1 MNFKSFITLFGV
13 TSTLCFGNQVPF
25 RAIGEVFDFGPQVK
39 EIVLNFDEPLNTK
52 SIDKDT
58 FKVIAV
64 SSNSV
69 PRKITDIKFPNDKT
83 VVLELEFGQNI
94 KGAEILRWDE
104 KLFSNIEIPIDYSIV
119 QTKAIETKDGKPL
132 SIENQKY
139 KISDLEVEGVEKFSS
154 GEMFGLKYRDFKPK
168 LDRKKHPLIIWLHGA
183 GEGGE
188 SNATQILGNRGGVA
202 FVEEE
207 SQKIF
212 DNPYVLAP
220 QTPTFWMKSFMV
232 GDREL
237 IGEKDYTP
245 DLINLIK
252 KYLDENPSI
261 DRDRIY
267 IGGCSMGGYQTFK
280 TLVADPNIFAGAF
293 ITCPAYEPSK
303 EELEKVKDVP
313 IWLVHASSDTT
324 VPVSNSRNSFKY
336 LKSLGADV
344 VYTEY
349 EEVVRDGNKYD
360 PHGSYFYTLHNDP
373 FSGDGTH
380 IFQWIASKKLK
391 NK

>member
-1 MNFKSFITLFGV
+1 M
-13 TSTLCFGNQVPF
+13 
-25 RAIGEVFDFGPQVK
+25 
-39 EIVLNFDEPLNTK
+39 
-52 SIDKDT
+52 
-58 FKVIAV
+58 
-64 SSNSV
+64 
-69 PRKITDIKFPNDKT
+69 
-83 VVLELEFGQNI
+83 
-94 KGAEILRWDE
+94 
-104 KLFSNIEIPIDYSIV
+104 
-119 QTKAIETKDGKPL
+119 
-132 SIENQKY
+132 
-139 KISDLEVEGVEKFSS
+139 
-154 GEMFGLKYRDFKPK
+154 
-168 LDRKKHPLIIWLHGA
+168 
-183 GEGGE
+183 
-188 SNATQILGNRGGVA
+188 A

-280 TLVADPNIFAGAF
+280 TLVADPKIFAGAF

-336 LKSLGADV
+336 LKSLGTDV

-373 FSGDGTH
+373 FSGSRNSFKYLKSLGTDVVYTEYEEVVRDGNKYDPHGSYFYTLHNDPFSGNGTH